1 MATIPRSEYIGF
13 TVNDTSRLYRLRV
26 KELGGEERTYTLTI
40 ANRAFLEERVSYQD
54 APLICFL
61 RLERELREAGDSVP
75 SSHMRITDSELA
87 EYREANTKKPPLL
100 RPRKPVKY

>member
-40 ANRAFLEERVSYQD
+40 ANRAFIEQRVSYQD

-75 SSHMRITDSELA
+75 SSNMRITDTELA
-87 EYREANTKKPPLL
+87 EYRDANTKKPSLL